1 MVDSNQN
8 IIYKDNLFNSTNN
21 NTLSRKK
28 NKKHSYSACLRQ
40 VKYEKVK

>member
-1 MVDSNQN
+1 MVDSNKK
-8 IIYKDNLFNSTNN
+8 IIYKDNLFSSTNN
-21 NTLSRKK
+21 NALSKNK